1 MPSSLSLTPTSY
13 LVLGFLERSGELTPY
28 ELEQQLERS
37 AGNFW
42 SVPHSQVYA
51 EPVRLAKAG
60 YLKEKQEAGGRR
72 RKRYRLTTSGHEVLA
87 RWRDEPTDGLPELR
101 DLSLLKLFF
110 GGDAKSLAQ
119 AQIKAHAQKLALYEE
134 LRSADDGDNPRGPW
148 IALEAGLGH
157 EQEWL
162 RFWRQLAEA
171 EVG

>member
-1 MPSSLSLTPTSY
+1 
-13 LVLGFLERSGELTPY
+13 VLGFLERNGELTSY

-60 YLKEKQEAGGRR
+60 YLKERQEPGGRR
-72 RKRYRLTTSGHEVLA
+72 RKRFRLTAAGQEALA
-87 RWRDEPTDGLPELR
+87 RWRDEPTDALPELR

-110 GGDAKSLAQ
+110 GGDPKSLAQ
-119 AQIKAHAQKLALYEE
+119 VQIKAHEQKLAFYEG
-134 LRSADDGDNPRGPW
+134 LRSADDGGDPRGPW

-157 EQEWL
+157 EREWL
-162 RFWRQLAEA
+162 RFWRHLAGSK
-171 EVG
+171 VG